1 MRGSIGPVRII
12 TVSREYGSGGG
23 EIARMVGDALGWR
36 VIDHAVIEEVSRR
49 LHAPEAEIEAMD
61 EHVGGIVERIAGVF
75 ARGSP
80 EAPVV
85 SPIPD
90 PDTIAALA
98 RAVLR
103 DALSSLPF
111 VVVGHGGQCLFAG
124 REDAIHVRV
133 VAPLKARIRRVA
145 ERRGIAPEAAAREVE
160 HRVDEERRYLKHHYS
175 CDPDDPALYTI
186 GLNTGTISL
195 EHARTLIVQLVE
207 WREPAPAANGG

>member
-36 VIDHAVIEEVSRR
+36 VIDHAVIEEVARR
-49 LHAPEAEIEAMD
+49 LHAPEADIEAMD

-111 VVVGHGGQCLFAG
+111 VVVGHGAQCLFSA
-124 REDAIHVRV
+124 RDDALHVFV
-133 VAPLKARIRRVA
+133 GAPLKNRVRRVA
-145 ERRGIAPEAAAREVE
+145 ERRGVAPDVAAREVE
-160 HRVDEERRYLKHHYS
+160 HRDAERHRYLRHHFS
-175 CDPDDPALYTI
+175 CDPDNPDLYTI
-186 GLNTGTISL
+186 QLNTGSISL
-195 EHARTLIVQLVE
+195 EHARLLILQLVQ
-207 WREPAPAANGG
+207 WREVAPVGA